1 LVVVVS
7 DPALHLSGWHFEDFV
22 RELAELFR
30 ECIDGEE
37 VGTSLAAS

>member
-7 DPALHLSGWHFEDFV
+7 DPALHLLGWHLQDFV
-22 RELAELFR
+22 RELAEFFR

-37 VGTSLAAS
+37 VGASLAAG

>member
-7 DPALHLSGWHFEDFV
+7 DPALHFLGRHIQNFV
-22 RELAELFR
+22 RELTELFR

-37 VGTSLAAS
+37 IGSILAAS